1 MPPKTYQPRR
11 YPDHKQETAKTPLKT
26 LKSAEPKTASTL
38 AETESGFKIGVEAA
52 CERVAKN
59 SRLGIKMSTG
69 ITMGEDIANHIRKDL
84 LG

>member
-11 YPDHKQETAKTPLKT
+11 YPDRKQETAKTPPKT
-26 LKSAEPKTASTL
+26 SKSAEPKTAPTL
-38 AETESGFKIGVEAA
+38 AETESGFKLGVEAA

-59 SRLGIKMSTG
+59 SRLGVKMSTG
-69 ITMGEDIANHIRKDL
+69 MTMGEDIANHIRKDL